1 MNTRRLTSP
10 RLLLRALLLETGAE
24 FLKSWRMP
32 SFSLPSLIFPV
43 AFYAVFG
50 IVLGDRLG
58 GEGAAAYYLAT
69 FGVFAAIGPSLF
81 GFGSGIAVE
90 RDQGWLDLKRLAPVP
105 VALFLLARLAMAL
118 LFTLIILA
126 LLYAL
131 AAGAGGVTLAPAGWL
146 RLAAVHLLTTL
157 PFALFGLAL
166 GLHVRGQAAAG
177 VANLFFMGFSL
188 LGGLWIP
195 IGVFP
200 EILRDFALVL
210 PSYHLGALALMAVGI
225 AEGGVGNVLGHVA
238 AVLAFTL
245 LAALLAARGWRRAF
259 VP

>member
-1 MNTRRLTSP
+1 MSHDVRSRILVHA
-10 RLLLRALLLETGAE
+10 LRHEIAAE
-24 FLKSWRMP
+24 FLKAWRMP
-32 SFSLPSLIFPV
+32 SFSLPSIVFPV
-43 AFYAVFG
+43 VFYLIFG
-50 IVLGDRLG
+50 IVLGERMG
-58 GEGAAAYYLAT
+58 GAGAATYYLAT

-90 RDQGWLDLKRLAPVP
+90 RDQSWLDLKRLAPVP
-105 VALFLLARLAMAL
+105 VVILLLARLAMAV

-131 AAGAGGVTLAPAGWL
+131 AAGAGGVVLAPEGWL

-195 IGVFP
+195 IAVFP
-200 EILRDFALVL
+200 DLLRDVALIL
-210 PSYHLGALALMAVGI
+210 PSYHLGMLALMAVGV
-225 AEGGVGNVLGHVA
+225 AEGGASGHIA

-245 LAALLAARGWRRAF
+245 FAALLAARGWRRVLAS
-259 VP
+259 